1 MNYPRHTWNRCA
13 HGFAYYKVL
22 YIHARQYQYLYLFFR
37 NLKIHGLPLLTW
49 VRSLPLSPSVP
60 HLELTDDDIPTL
72 PKLDFTGKFCL
83 IKGPYD
89 EERYNEELK
98 TVQEASMYII

>member
-1 MNYPRHTWNRCA
+1 MNYPRGTV
-13 HGFAYYKVL
+13 VL
-22 YIHARQYQYLYLFFR
+22 MALPTTRYCTYMQDNISVLVSFFFR

-72 PKLDFTGKFCL
+72 PKLDFTGRFCL
-83 IKGPYD
+83 IKGPFD
-89 EERYNEELK
+89 EERYDEELK